1 MDPQGAEY
9 PPGKAGVD
17 VLLMNA
23 GALAHRLQELLQKYR
38 WAVLI
43 LTAGAALMLL
53 TPKQEAPVPEPT
65 EQSPA
70 ATEPDYC
77 GETERRLARI
87 LSEIDGAGEVEV
99 MLTLKSGP
107 AKFYQTD
114 VETRSGVSGD
124 RTEAER
130 SEKTVLFSNGSA
142 YNEPA
147 LVRTDCPSFLGAL
160 IVAPGAE
167 DPAVQYALIQ
177 AVSSLLGLGTDQ
189 ITVVRRR

>member
-9 PPGKAGVD
+9 SPGKAGVD

-23 GALAHRLQELLQKYR
+23 GALARRLQELLQKYR

-147 LVRTDCPSFLGAL
+147 IVSTAYPEFQGAL
-160 IVAPGAE
+160 VVAEGG
-167 DPAVQYALIQ
+167 DVPAVRLQISA
-177 AVSSLLGLGTDQ
+177 AVAALLGLGTDQ
-189 ITVVRRR
+189 ITVVKMK